1 MAKIWKS
8 AAIGRL
14 FVIIYPGQTTTV
26 WLRKEKKVW

>member
-14 FVIIYPGQTTTV
+14 FVIIYPSQTTTV
-26 WLRKEKKVW
+26 WPREKKKVR

>member
-14 FVIIYPGQTTTV
+14 LVIIYPGQTTAV
-26 WLRKEKKVW
+26 WPCEEKKFR

>member
-14 FVIIYPGQTTTV
+14 FVTVYTGRTTV
-26 WLRKEKKVW
+26 MMPSKEEKVP